1 MIKTINKLFKP
12 AILPLFLMLCT
23 FLPPQSL
30 AEDEDVFSNNSSIL
44 SSSVAIKE
52 QTPPQITITDNISL
66 SGAPKY
72 VPGFTHFDYVNP
84 DAPKKGRIVLPAY
97 GTFDN
102 FNPYIFK
109 GTASTETVALTLDS
123 LGYTSADDPETVY
136 PLIAEKFEQPSDKSF
151 IGFFINPA
159 ARFQDGTPITADD
172 VVFSFNSLITKGSP
186 VYKFYYADID
196 RVEKL
201 ASRHV
206 RFYFKPGI
214 KNRELPLI
222 IASLKIFSAKDFAN
236 REYDKPS
243 LTPPLGNGPYK
254 IKNFDA
260 GRYITFVRDPNY
272 WAKDLPTR
280 KGFFNFNEIKYDYY
294 QDTTVTLQALFS
306 GNIDM
311 RYEYIAKS
319 WATGHNNELI
329 KKGKIKKQAVKHNR
343 PATTQF
349 FAFNTR
355 KEKFSDPRVRQ
366 AIDYAFNFPW
376 ADRNLFYNQ
385 YQRLKSYFANTRFAA
400 TDTPKDLELDILL
413 ALRDKVPPEI
423 FTVPVEA
430 TFRDDSLSD
439 RENLKRAVKLLNNAG
454 YDFIKE
460 KMCNLKTGEP
470 LEFEIIINSANGN
483 SFTRVLLPFIENLR
497 KIGIKATTR
506 VLEINTYKNKLD
518 NFDFDIIVG
527 GFGGLYMPGSEQK
540 DLWGSQ
546 SADIRGSNNIIG
558 IKNPAVDELVQKL
571 IETEDNE
578 LYTAYV
584 RALDRVLLFN
594 HYVIFNWYSDS
605 DRIAYWDKF
614 SFPENNAGIG
624 VDINTW
630 WLKD

>member
-23 FLPPQSL
+23 SLPPQSL

-123 LGYTSADDPETVY
+123 LGYTSANDPETVY

-272 WAKDLPTR
+272 WAKDIPTR
-280 KGFFNFNEIKYDYY
+280 KGFFNFNEIKYDY
-294 QDTTVTLQALFS
+294 
-306 GNIDM
+306 
-311 RYEYIAKS
+311 
-319 WATGHNNELI
+319 
-329 KKGKIKKQAVKHNR
+329 
-343 PATTQF
+343 
-349 FAFNTR
+349 
-355 KEKFSDPRVRQ
+355 
-366 AIDYAFNFPW
+366 
-376 ADRNLFYNQ
+376 
-385 YQRLKSYFANTRFAA
+385 
-400 TDTPKDLELDILL
+400 
-413 ALRDKVPPEI
+413 
-423 FTVPVEA
+423 
-430 TFRDDSLSD
+430 
-439 RENLKRAVKLLNNAG
+439 
-454 YDFIKE
+454 
-460 KMCNLKTGEP
+460 
-470 LEFEIIINSANGN
+470 
-483 SFTRVLLPFIENLR
+483 
-497 KIGIKATTR
+497 
-506 VLEINTYKNKLD
+506 
-518 NFDFDIIVG
+518 
-527 GFGGLYMPGSEQK
+527 
-540 DLWGSQ
+540 
-546 SADIRGSNNIIG
+546 
-558 IKNPAVDELVQKL
+558 
-571 IETEDNE
+571 
-578 LYTAYV
+578 
-584 RALDRVLLFN
+584 
-594 HYVIFNWYSDS
+594 
-605 DRIAYWDKF
+605 
-614 SFPENNAGIG
+614 
-624 VDINTW
+624 
-630 WLKD
+630 

>member
-1 MIKTINKLFKP
+1 MYYPFKYLVIIQ
-12 AILPLFLMLCT
+12 AIIGIFNT
-23 FLPPQSL
+23 ST
-30 AEDEDVFSNNSSIL
+30 SIAL
-44 SSSVAIKE
+44 EETAQEEVKPI
-52 QTPPQITITDNISL
+52 QISIQDYITLNT
-66 SGAPKY
+66 APKY
-72 VPGFTHFDYVNP
+72 TKDFKNFSFVNP

-109 GTASTETVALTLDS
+109 GTASTEAVALTLDS
-123 LGYTSADDPETVY
+123 LGVSPADDIETVY
-136 PLIAEKFEQPSDKSF
+136 PLIAEKFELPSDKSF
-151 IGFFINPA
+151 IGFFINPK
-159 ARFQDGTPITADD
+159 ARFSDGSSVTADD

-186 VYKFYYADID
+186 IYKFYYADID
-196 RVEKL
+196 RVEKITH
-201 ASRHV
+201 RHV
-206 RFYFKPGI
+206 RFYFKPNT

-222 IASLKIFSAKDFAN
+222 ISSLKIFSANDFNN

-254 IKNFDA
+254 IKKFEA
-260 GRYITFVRDPNY
+260 GRYIIFERDKNY
-272 WAKDLPTR
+272 WAQNLPTR
-280 KGFFNFNEIKYDYY
+280 KGFYNFDEIKYDYY

-306 GNIDM
+306 GNIDV

-319 WATGHNNELI
+319 WATGHDNNLI
-329 KKGKIKKQAVKHNR
+329 TTGKIKKQAIKHNR

-355 KEKFSDPRVRQ
+355 KEKFKDARVRK
-366 AIDYAFNFPW
+366 ALDFAFNFPW
-376 ADRNLFYNQ
+376 ANKNLFYNQ
-385 YQRLKSYFANTRFAA
+385 YERLRSYFANTHFAA
-400 TDTPKDLELDILL
+400 TDNPQGKELEILQSL
-413 ALRDKVPPEI
+413 QEQLPPEI
-423 FTVPVEA
+423 FTTPVENI
-430 TFRDDSLSD
+430 FRNDSLSD
-439 RENLKRAVKLLNNAG
+439 RENLKLAVKLLNEAG
-454 YDFIKE
+454 YDFINE

-527 GFGGLYMPGSEQK
+527 GVSGIYMPGTEQK

-546 SADIRGSNNIIG
+546 AADTKGSSNIIG
-558 IKNPAVDELVQKL
+558 IKNPTIDYLINKL
-571 IETEDNE
+571 IETDDTE

-584 RALDRVLLFN
+584 KALDRVLLFN
-594 HYVIFNWYSDS
+594 HYVIFNWYSNA

-614 SFPENNAGIG
+614 SFPENNQNLG

-630 WLKD
+630 WIKD

>member
-1 MIKTINKLFKP
+1 MMNMPTRLEHGLMIKQANKYLAIILATIGIFRASTSIALEETAREEVKP
-12 AILPLFLMLCT
+12 I
-23 FLPPQSL
+23 QI
-30 AEDEDVFSNNSSIL
+30 SIQDYITL
-44 SSSVAIKE
+44 S
-52 QTPPQITITDNISL
+52 T
-66 SGAPKY
+66 APKY
-72 VPGFTHFDYVNP
+72 TKDFKNFSFVNP

-109 GTASTETVALTLDS
+109 GTASTEAVALTLDS
-123 LGYTSADDPETVY
+123 LGISPADDIETVY
-136 PLIAEKFEQPSDKSF
+136 PLIAEKFELPSDKSF
-151 IGFFINPA
+151 IGFFINPKA
-159 ARFQDGTPITADD
+159 KFTDGSPITADD

-186 VYKFYYADID
+186 IYKFYYADID
-196 RVEKL
+196 RVEKI
-201 ASRHV
+201 ATNHV
-206 RFYFKPGI
+206 RFYFKPNT

-222 IASLKIFSAKDFAN
+222 ISSLKIFSAKDFNN

-254 IKNFDA
+254 IKKFEA
-260 GRYITFVRDPNY
+260 GRYIIFERDKNY
-272 WAKDLPTR
+272 WAQNLPTR
-280 KGFFNFNEIKYDYY
+280 KGFYNFDEIKYDYY
-294 QDTTVTLQALFS
+294 QDTTVTLQALFA
-306 GNIDM
+306 GNIDV

-319 WATGHNNELI
+319 WATGHDNNLI
-329 KKGKIKKQAVKHNR
+329 KTGKIKKQAIKHNR

-355 KEKFSDPRVRQ
+355 KEKFKDARVRK
-366 AIDYAFNFPW
+366 ALDFAFNFPW
-376 ADRNLFYNQ
+376 ANKNLFYNQ
-385 YQRLKSYFANTRFAA
+385 YERLRSYFANTHFAA
-400 TDTPKDLELDILL
+400 TATPQGKELEVLQSLQEQL
-413 ALRDKVPPEI
+413 PPEI
-423 FTVPVEA
+423 FTTPIENI
-430 TFRDDSLSD
+430 FRNDSLSD
-439 RENLKRAVKLLNNAG
+439 RENLKLAVKLLNEAG
-454 YDFIKE
+454 YDFINE

-527 GFGGLYMPGSEQK
+527 GVSGIYMPGTEQK

-546 SADIRGSNNIIG
+546 AADTLGSSNIIG
-558 IKNPAVDELVQKL
+558 IKNPTIDYLINKL

-584 RALDRVLLFN
+584 KALDRVLLFN
-594 HYVIFNWYSDS
+594 HYVIFNWYSNA

-614 SFPENNAGIG
+614 AFPENNQNLG
-624 VDINTW
+624 VDTNTW
-630 WLKD
+630 WIKD